1 MIRSLVAA
9 AAAAVALCAASPGDA
24 RAQEA
29 TSTTPAFV
37 GLTPESVRDWLS
49 TAGAQVGE
57 VTRDGED
64 VFFRVEDGGLVWF
77 VFFYG
82 CQADGRCGDVQF
94 NAVFDGQGVTAEE
107 INGWNREQ
115 RFLKAF
121 VTEAEGEPVVFMQ
134 FDVLITSGLPVEQ
147 MADPTIVWLEGL
159 NRASA
164 FLDGVG
170 GPPAT

>member
-1 MIRSLVAA
+1 MIRPLLLAASAALTLAVALPGA
-9 AAAAVALCAASPGDA
+9 ARAQDAAVA
-24 RAQEA
+24 
-29 TSTTPAFV
+29 PAFV

-64 VFFRVEDGGLVWF
+64 VFFRVDDAGLVWF

-82 CQADGRCGDVQF
+82 CEADGRCGDVQF
-94 NAVFDGQGVTAEE
+94 NAVFEGQGVTVEE
-107 INGWNREQ
+107 VNAWNREQ

-121 VTEAEGEPVVFMQ
+121 LTQAEGQPVVFMQ
-134 FDVLITSGLPVEQ
+134 FDVLLTSGLPVEQ

-159 NRASA
+159 TRAST

-170 GPPAT
+170 TAPAS

>member
-1 MIRSLVAA
+1 MIRSLFVAA
-9 AAAAVALCAASPGDA
+9 SIAFSLGAVAPGDA
-24 RAQEA
+24 SAQEA
-29 TSTTPAFV
+29 TSVAPAFV

-49 TAGAQVGE
+49 TAGAQVGD
-57 VTRDGED
+57 VTRDGGD
-64 VFFRVEDGGLVWF
+64 VFFRVDDAGLVWF

-82 CQADGRCGDVQF
+82 CEADGRCGDVQF
-94 NAVFDGQGVTAEE
+94 NAVFNGQGVTAEE

-164 FLDGVG
+164 FLEGVG
-170 GPPAT
+170 DAPTT